1 MIKTDLNI
9 IIYKIPNFIRN
20 DKILDKYFFT
30 INNIN
35 KLNNLK
41 YNNKMKISNYKNKF
55 LPPKIKTNFLK
66 KLINEKNYLF
76 FAIPCLRGAKKL
88 LLTFVMIY
96 LNNI

>member
-1 MIKTDLNI
+1 MYI

-35 KLNNLK
+35 IINNLK

-66 KLINEKNYLF
+66 KI
-76 FAIPCLRGAKKL
+76 
-88 LLTFVMIY
+88 
-96 LNNI
+96 